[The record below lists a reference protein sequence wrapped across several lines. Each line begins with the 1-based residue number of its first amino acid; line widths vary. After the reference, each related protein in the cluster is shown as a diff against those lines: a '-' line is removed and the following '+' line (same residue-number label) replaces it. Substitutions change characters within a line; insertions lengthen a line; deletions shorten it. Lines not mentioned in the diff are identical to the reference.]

1 MGTGTAVSAPR
12 LHLVGAL
19 WLFATLSL
27 HGVVAAAGARALR
40 SLEAQLDVLTTRT
53 MQHAEVTERTASGL
67 SVLHAQSQLLV
78 DELGDVRKTV
88 ASPAREEALFLK
100 VLILKPGIDHALA
113 RRIARAVQLEC
124 ARAGQDPN
132 LVLSVMA
139 VESGFNPDAVSS
151 AGAEGLMQVMPLWK
165 KALGVEELRDPE
177 VSIRAGV
184 QILSKYQRMYGDLD
198 LTVTAYNRGPG
209 AVNQDLQAGTPPQ
222 NGYSA
227 KVLGLFQRL
236 RAIDL
241 AATQG

>member
-1 MGTGTAVSAPR
+1 MGIGTSGSAPR
-12 LHLVGAL
+12 LHVVGAL

-27 HGVVAAAGARALR
+27 HGVAAAAGATALR
-40 SLEAQLDVLTTRT
+40 SLETQVARLTAQTLEHVE
-53 MQHAEVTERTASGL
+53 ATERTAQGL

-88 ASPAREEALFLK
+88 ASPSREEALFLK

-132 LVLSVMA
+132 LVLSIMA
-139 VESGFNPDAVSS
+139 VESGFNPDAVSA

-165 KALGVEELRDPE
+165 KPLGVDHLREPE

-184 QILSKYQRMYGDLD
+184 HILTQYQRMFGDLD

-227 KVLGLFQRL
+227 KVLGLWQRL